1 LRKIFLWLFILFCL
15 SPPWIRADEEAVR
28 YLDAI
33 EKKYSGLKDYIAD
46 VNVHFDMETFKT
58 PDMQAKLYFKAPD
71 KLKVESKGV
80 FFFPREGGYFNPAL
94 FKKDDFEI
102 RILEPVAEG
111 KKDIKLKI
119 VPKKKEKMGREFIL
133 LIDRNDNLV
142 REIHTS
148 QFDGRETKARIEYG
162 RYGSFE
168 LPRYILLTLDLP
180 SVDPNEKRGFGPFE
194 QKSERVTGTIEITY
208 ANYKVNTGLKDE
220 IFNPRETK
228 K

>member
-1 LRKIFLWLFILFCL
+1 L

-46 VNVHFDMETFKT
+46 VNVHFDMEAFKT
-58 PDMQAKLYFKAPD
+58 PDMRAKLYFKAPD
-71 KLKVESKGV
+71 KMKVESKGV

-119 VPKKKEKMGREFIL
+119 VPKKKEKMGREFVL

-142 REIHTS
+142 REIQTS
-148 QFDGRETKARIEYG
+148 QFDGRETKAKIEYG

-180 SVDPNEKRGFGPFE
+180 SVEPNEKRGFGPFE

-220 IFNPRETK
+220 IFKPK
-228 K
+228 

>member
-1 LRKIFLWLFILFCL
+1 LKKIFLWLFILFCL

-46 VNVHFDMETFKT
+46 VNVHFDIETFRT

-71 KLKVESKGV
+71 KMKVESKGV
-80 FFFPREGGYFNPAL
+80 FFFPREGGFFNPAL

-102 RILEPVAEG
+102 RILEPMAAG
-111 KKDIKLKI
+111 KKDVKLKV
-119 VPKKKEKMGREFIL
+119 VPRKKEKMGREFVL
-133 LIDRNDNLV
+133 WIDRNDNLV

-148 QFDGRETKARIEYG
+148 QFDGRETKAKIEYG
-162 RYGSFE
+162 SVGSFE
-168 LPRYILLTLDLP
+168 LPRVILLALDFP
-180 SVDPNEKRGFGPFE
+180 SVDPGEKRGFGPFE

-208 ANYKVNTGLKDE
+208 KNYKVNTGLKDE
-220 IFNPRETK
+220 IFKEK
-228 K
+228 

>member
-1 LRKIFLWLFILFCL
+1 LKKIFLWLPIFFLLFP
-15 SPPWIRADEEAVR
+15 SWIRADEEAVR

-46 VNVHFDMETFKT
+46 VNVHFDIETFKT

-71 KLKVESKGV
+71 KMKVESRGV

-94 FKKDDFEI
+94 FKKEDFEI
-102 RILEPVAEG
+102 RVLEPVAEG

-119 VPKKKEKMGREFIL
+119 VPKKKEKMGQEFIL

-148 QFDGRETKARIEYG
+148 QFDGRETKAKIEYG
-162 RYGSFE
+162 RFGSFE
-168 LPRYILLTLDLP
+168 LPRYILLALDFP
-180 SVDPNEKRGFGPFE
+180 SVEPSERRGFGPFE

-208 ANYKVNTGLKDE
+208 TNYKVNTGLKDE
-220 IFNPRETK
+220 IFTPK
-228 K
+228 

>member
-71 KLKVESKGV
+71 KMKVESKGV

-119 VPKKKEKMGREFIL
+119 VPKKKEKMGREFVL

-142 REIHTS
+142 REIQTS
-148 QFDGRETKARIEYG
+148 QFDGRETKAKIEYG

-180 SVDPNEKRGFGPFE
+180 SVEPNEKRGFGPFE

-220 IFNPRETK
+220 IFK
-228 K
+228 QK

>member
-1 LRKIFLWLFILFCL
+1 LKKIFPWLFILFFL
-15 SPPWIRADEEAVR
+15 SPAWIRADEEAVR

-46 VNVHFDMETFKT
+46 VNVHFDIETFKT

-71 KLKVESKGV
+71 KMKVESKGV
-80 FFFPREGGYFNPAL
+80 FFFPREGGYFNPGL
-94 FKKDDFEI
+94 FRKDDFEI
-102 RILEPVAEG
+102 KILEPVAEG
-111 KKDIKLKI
+111 KKDIRLKI

-142 REIHTS
+142 REIDIS
-148 QFDGRETKARIEYG
+148 QFDGRETKAKIEYG

-168 LPRYILLTLDLP
+168 LPRYILLALDFSSLE
-180 SVDPNEKRGFGPFE
+180 PNERRGFGPFE

-208 ANYKVNTGLKDE
+208 ANYKVNTGLKDDVFKE
-220 IFNPRETK
+220 K
-228 K
+228 

>member
-1 LRKIFLWLFILFCL
+1 MKKIFLWLFILFCL

-71 KLKVESKGV
+71 KMKVESKGV

-119 VPKKKEKMGREFIL
+119 VPKKKEKMGQGICI
-133 LIDRNDNLV
+133 IDRP
-142 REIHTS
+142 E
-148 QFDGRETKARIEYG
+148 
-162 RYGSFE
+162 
-168 LPRYILLTLDLP
+168 
-180 SVDPNEKRGFGPFE
+180 
-194 QKSERVTGTIEITY
+194 
-208 ANYKVNTGLKDE
+208 
-220 IFNPRETK
+220 
-228 K
+228 

>member
-1 LRKIFLWLFILFCL
+1 MRKIFLWLFILFCL
-15 SPPWIRADEEAVR
+15 SPSWIRADEEAVR

-33 EKKYSGLKDYIAD
+33 EKKYSGLEDYIAD

-58 PDMQAKLYFKAPD
+58 PDMKAKLYFKSPD
-71 KLKVESKGV
+71 KMKVESKGV

-119 VPKKKEKMGREFIL
+119 VPKKKEKMGREFVL

-142 REIHTS
+142 REIQTS
-148 QFDGRETKARIEYG
+148 QFDGRETKAKIEYG
-162 RYGSFE
+162 KYGSFD
-168 LPRYILLTLDLP
+168 LPRYILLTLNLP

-220 IFNPRETK
+220 IFKEK
-228 K
+228 

>member
-1 LRKIFLWLFILFCL
+1 ML
-15 SPPWIRADEEAVR
+15 SVPWIRADEEAVR

-46 VNVHFDMETFKT
+46 VNVHFDIETFKT

-71 KLKVESKGV
+71 KMKVESKGV
-80 FFFPREGGYFNPAL
+80 FFFPREGGFFNPAL

-102 RILEPVAEG
+102 QICEPAAEG
-111 KKDIKLKI
+111 RKDIKLKI
-119 VPKKKEKMGREFIL
+119 VPKKKEKMGREFVL
-133 LIDRNDNLV
+133 VIDRNDNLV
-142 REIHTS
+142 REIQTS
-148 QFDGRETKARIEYG
+148 QFDGRETKAKIEYG

-180 SVDPNEKRGFGPFE
+180 SVEPNEKRGFGPFE

-220 IFNPRETK
+220 IFKEK
-228 K
+228 

>member
-1 LRKIFLWLFILFCL
+1 LKKIFPWLFILFFL
-15 SPPWIRADEEAVR
+15 FPPWIRADEEAVR

-33 EKKYSGLKDYIAD
+33 EKKYSELKDYTAD

-71 KLKVESKGV
+71 KMRVESKGI
-80 FFFPREGGYFNPAL
+80 FFFPKEGGYFNPGL

-102 RILEPVAEG
+102 KILEPAAEG
-111 KKDIKLKI
+111 KREVRLKI
-119 VPKKKEKMGREFIL
+119 FPKKKQRMGREFML
-133 LIDRNDNLV
+133 LIDLKDNLV
-142 REIHTS
+142 KEIHTS

-162 RYGSFE
+162 RVGSLE

-220 IFNPRETK
+220 IFKEK
-228 K
+228 

>member
-1 LRKIFLWLFILFCL
+1 MWLFILFCL

-33 EKKYSGLKDYIAD
+33 EKKYSELKDYTAD

-58 PDMQAKLYFKAPD
+58 PDMKARLYFKAPD
-71 KLKVESKGV
+71 KMKVESKGV

-102 RILEPVAEG
+102 RILEPVTEG
-111 KKDIKLKI
+111 KREVRLKI
-119 VPKKKEKMGREFIL
+119 VPKKKEKMGREFVL

-148 QFDGRETKARIEYG
+148 QFDGRETKAKIEYG

-194 QKSERVTGTIEITY
+194 QKSERVTGTIEISY

-220 IFNPRETK
+220 IFTPK
-228 K
+228 

>member
-1 LRKIFLWLFILFCL
+1 L

-46 VNVHFDMETFKT
+46 VNVHFDIETFKT

-71 KLKVESKGV
+71 KMKVESKGV

-119 VPKKKEKMGREFIL
+119 VSKKKEKMGREFVL

-142 REIHTS
+142 REIQTS
-148 QFDGRETKARIEYG
+148 QFDGRETKAKIEYG

-180 SVDPNEKRGFGPFE
+180 SVEPNEKRGFGPFE

-220 IFNPRETK
+220 IFKPK
-228 K
+228 

>member
-1 LRKIFLWLFILFCL
+1 LFPAWIL
-15 SPPWIRADEEAVR
+15 ADEEAVR

-33 EKKYSGLKDYIAD
+33 EKKYSGLKDYIAE
-46 VNVHFDMETFKT
+46 VNVHFDIETFKT

-71 KLKVESKGV
+71 KMKVESKGV

-94 FKKDDFEI
+94 FKKEDFEI
-102 RILEPVAEG
+102 RVLEPVAEG

-162 RYGSFE
+162 RFGSFE
-168 LPRYILLTLDLP
+168 LPRYIHLALDFP
-180 SVDPNEKRGFGPFE
+180 SVEPNERRGFGPFE
-194 QKSERVTGTIEITY
+194 QKSGRVTGTIEITY
-208 ANYKVNTGLKDE
+208 TNYKVNTGVKDE
-220 IFNPRETK
+220 IFTQK
-228 K
+228 

>member
-1 LRKIFLWLFILFCL
+1 MRKILLWLFILFCL

-28 YLDAI
+28 YLDVI

-71 KLKVESKGV
+71 KMKVESKGV
-80 FFFPREGGYFNPAL
+80 FFFPREGGFFNPAL

-119 VPKKKEKMGREFIL
+119 VPKKKEKMGREFVL
-133 LIDRNDNLV
+133 LIDRNDNLI

-148 QFDGRETKARIEYG
+148 QFDGRETKAKIEYG

-180 SVDPNEKRGFGPFE
+180 SVERNEKRGFGPFE

-220 IFNPRETK
+220 IFKPK
-228 K
+228 

>member
-15 SPPWIRADEEAVR
+15 SPPWIWADEEAVR

-58 PDMQAKLYFKAPD
+58 PDMKAKLYFKAPD
-71 KLKVESKGV
+71 KMKVESKGV

-119 VPKKKEKMGREFIL
+119 VPKKKEKMGREFVL

-180 SVDPNEKRGFGPFE
+180 SVEPNEKRGFGPFE

-220 IFNPRETK
+220 IFKPK
-228 K
+228 

>member
-1 LRKIFLWLFILFCL
+1 MRKIFLWLFILFCL

-33 EKKYSGLKDYIAD
+33 EKRYSGLKDYIAD

-71 KLKVESKGV
+71 KMKVESKGV
-80 FFFPREGGYFNPAL
+80 FFFPREGGFFNPAL

-119 VPKKKEKMGREFIL
+119 VPKKKEKMGREFVL

-142 REIHTS
+142 REIQTS
-148 QFDGRETKARIEYG
+148 QFDGRETKAKIEYG
-162 RYGSFE
+162 RYGAFE

-180 SVDPNEKRGFGPFE
+180 SVEPNEKRGFGPFE

-208 ANYKVNTGLKDE
+208 ANYMVNTGLKDE
-220 IFNPRETK
+220 IFKPK
-228 K
+228 

>member
-71 KLKVESKGV
+71 KMKVESKGV

-119 VPKKKEKMGREFIL
+119 VPKKKEKMGREFVL

-142 REIHTS
+142 REIQTS
-148 QFDGRETKARIEYG
+148 QFDGRETKAKIEYG

-180 SVDPNEKRGFGPFE
+180 SVEPNEKRGFGPFE

-220 IFNPRETK
+220 IFKPK
-228 K
+228 

>member
-1 LRKIFLWLFILFCL
+1 MRKIFLWLFILFCL
-15 SPPWIRADEEAVR
+15 SPSWIRADEEAVR

-71 KLKVESKGV
+71 KMKVESKGV
-80 FFFPREGGYFNPAL
+80 FFFPREGGFFNPAL
-94 FKKDDFEI
+94 FRKDDFEI

-119 VPKKKEKMGREFIL
+119 VPKKKEKMGKEFVL

-148 QFDGRETKARIEYG
+148 QFDGRETKAKIEYG

-220 IFNPRETK
+220 IFKPK
-228 K
+228 